1 MPHPVRITLHSGN
14 HSLMPEAAAQH
25 AGQRLLNLFVGR
37 LRRAIDERFGGEHD
51 AAEAE
56 AALRGLLIDECLLDG
71 MRFLWCA
78 EPFERGDVA
87 ARNGFHR
94 RDARPNRLAFD
105 DDRARATLAEPAA
118 EFRPVHG
125 ELVAQDIEQRRRL
138 IDIDGLRAAVDPQ
151 IDSGHAQK
159 VTRRVAC
166 SAAGVCS
173 KALTSYGSATVTL
186 SVGVVL
192 TPIITKDVTQLA
204 ELRGQTLAVDG
215 NGELYQFL
223 ALIRLRDGTP
233 LKDSKG
239 RITSHL
245 SGLFYRTTRLMSEH
259 ALKLVFVFDGA
270 PPILKAREVEKRR
283 AVKKKYEEDH
293 AAAVARGDMAEAYSK
308 ATMTS
313 RLTRDMVAEARELL
327 RLMGVPTVQAPSEG
341 EAQAAHMAA
350 TSPAIGAAAS
360 KDYDSLLFGAPR
372 LVRFLSISGK
382 EFLPSQGTFRPIVP
396 ETIVLEQ
403 LLQGWGITREL
414 LVDLAMLVGTDFNEG
429 IKGIGPKKAL
439 ALVQRHGRIENMPAE
454 ICDAL
459 GDAEMIDAVRRIFL
473 DPDVSD
479 EFDVQ
484 QREPDLDGIVRFLC
498 DEREFGRDRVNAA
511 IERTFRERSLW

>member
-1 MPHPVRITLHSGN
+1 M
-14 HSLMPEAAAQH
+14 
-25 AGQRLLNLFVGR
+25 
-37 LRRAIDERFGGEHD
+37 
-51 AAEAE
+51 
-56 AALRGLLIDECLLDG
+56 
-71 MRFLWCA
+71 
-78 EPFERGDVA
+78 
-87 ARNGFHR
+87 
-94 RDARPNRLAFD
+94 
-105 DDRARATLAEPAA
+105 
-118 EFRPVHG
+118 
-125 ELVAQDIEQRRRL
+125 
-138 IDIDGLRAAVDPQ
+138 
-151 IDSGHAQK
+151 
-159 VTRRVAC
+159 
-166 SAAGVCS
+166 
-173 KALTSYGSATVTL
+173 
-186 SVGVVL
+186 GVVL
-192 TPIITKDVTQLA
+192 TPIITKDVT
-204 ELRGQTLAVDG
+204 ELGELSGQTLAVDG

-245 SGLFYRTTRLMSEH
+245 SGLFYRTTRLMSDH

-270 PPILKAREVEKRR
+270 PPVLKAREIDKRR

-350 TSPAIGAAAS
+350 TSPEVAAAAS

-396 ETIVLEQ
+396 ETIVLDR
-403 LLQGWGITREL
+403 LLHGWGITREQL
-414 LVDLAMLVGTDFNEG
+414 IDLAMLVGTDFNEG

-439 ALVQRHGRIENMPAE
+439 ALVQRHGRIEDMPSE
-454 ICDAL
+454 IRDAL
-459 GDAEMIDAVRRIFL
+459 GDADMVDAVRRIFL
-473 DPDVSD
+473 HPDVTD
-479 EFDVQ
+479 DFEVQ
-484 QREPDLDGIVRFLC
+484 QREPDLDGLVRFLC

-511 IERTFRERSLW
+511 IERTFRARTLF